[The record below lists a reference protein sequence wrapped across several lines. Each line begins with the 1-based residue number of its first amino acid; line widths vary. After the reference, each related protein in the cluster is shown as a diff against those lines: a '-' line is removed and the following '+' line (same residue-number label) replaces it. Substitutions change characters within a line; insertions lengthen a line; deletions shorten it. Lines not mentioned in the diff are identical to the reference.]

1 MNGGANDGVNSG
13 ANDGVNSGANDGAG
27 TGAQAL
33 GSDSDGRPG
42 PVLYERRGASAV
54 VTINRRER
62 RNAIDGGTA
71 EALHEAYLRFV
82 NDDAAL
88 VMVLTGAGDQAFC
101 AGADLKNAASLF
113 PRLESAEGPLG
124 FTRLT
129 SPKPTIAAI
138 SGWALA
144 GGFELALWCD
154 LRICAEG
161 TVFGFAE
168 RRWGV
173 PLIDGGT
180 QRLPRIVGAGRALD
194 LVLTGRMVELDEAER
209 IGLVT
214 RRVPAGAHVDAAV
227 EIADRLAEFPRET
240 MLADR
245 AALLAGL
252 GVPPADGLA
261 IEAANGPAT
270 VHVAAAGANRF
281 AGGEGRGG
289 AGV

>member
-1 MNGGANDGVNSG
+1 MAGQRNGAVGIGNDSE
-13 ANDGVNSGANDGAG
+13 
-27 TGAQAL
+27 
-33 GSDSDGRPG
+33 GRPD
-42 PVLYERRGASAV
+42 PVLYERRGAAAI
-54 VTINRRER
+54 VTINRPER
-62 RNAIDGGTA
+62 RNAVDGGTA
-71 EALHEAYLRFV
+71 DALHEAYERFV
-82 NDDAAL
+82 ADDGAL
-88 VMVLTGAGDQAFC
+88 AMVLTGAGDQAFC
-101 AGADLKNAASLF
+101 AGADLKNAVSLF
-113 PRLESAEGPLG
+113 PRLESAGGPLG

-129 SPKPTIAAI
+129 APKPTIAAI

-161 TVFGFAE
+161 TTFGFAE

-194 LVLTGRMVELDEAER
+194 LVLTGRMVELDEAMA

-214 RRVPAGAHVDAAV
+214 QRVPAGEQLNTALELA
-227 EIADRLAEFPRET
+227 ERLAEFPRET

-252 GVPPADGLA
+252 GKPLADGLA
-261 IEAANGPAT
+261 IEAANGMAT